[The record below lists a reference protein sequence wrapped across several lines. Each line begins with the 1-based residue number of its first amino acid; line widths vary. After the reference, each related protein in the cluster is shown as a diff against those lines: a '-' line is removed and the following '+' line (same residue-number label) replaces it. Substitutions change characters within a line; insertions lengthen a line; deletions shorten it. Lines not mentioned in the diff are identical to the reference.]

1 MLGKGKQRNLAN
13 RFSPRCG
20 GTRGTVE
27 PFQSHA
33 AELEE
38 RFNPFHKHAAELEE
52 RFNRFTI
59 TRWNLRKQEPLNTEL
74 RQEAA
79 REELLN
85 RFAASCGGIWG
96 AVNTVMR

>member
-27 PFQSHA
+27 PFQS
-33 AELEE
+33 
-38 RFNPFHKHAAELEE
+38 HAAELEE